1 MTFEELA
8 ADATGEPVNDVLVEE
23 ETKSEEVSVLSSAF
37 AEQLA
42 NVQCQL
48 MALSHLPRTIQT
60 TLDEIT
66 KQLQTLIPPSKLK
79 QKSVE
84 PEIKVE
90 EAEVTTAT
98 CEGKRFE
105 IESVNT
111 SRGLFFFF
119 FSLSETQVHVEE
131 SSESTS
137 TVEIVTHEAVTLVSE
152 VMSTATTTVESEE
165 SNYHLSKDDI
175 DDYEESQAKFRAL
188 WEKKREKVRNSFRLR
203 FKCDETFPDYKSSCS
218 FSLRCCFLKQLH

>member
-1 MTFEELA
+1 MAEVSSQTFVTTMTSTTTSEETVTFEELA

-66 KQLQTLIPPSKLK
+66 KQLQTLIPPAKLK

-90 EAEVTTAT
+90 EAEVTAAT
-98 CEGKRFE
+98 CEGKR
-105 IESVNT
+105 
-111 SRGLFFFF
+111 
-119 FSLSETQVHVEE
+119 
-131 SSESTS
+131 
-137 TVEIVTHEAVTLVSE
+137 
-152 VMSTATTTVESEE
+152 
-165 SNYHLSKDDI
+165 SK
-175 DDYEESQAKFRAL
+175 S
-188 WEKKREKVRNSFRLR
+188 KV
-203 FKCDETFPDYKSSCS
+203 
-218 FSLRCCFLKQLH
+218 

>member
-1 MTFEELA
+1 MTSTTTSEETVTFEELA

-66 KQLQTLIPPSKLK
+66 KQLQTLIPPAKLK

-90 EAEVTTAT
+90 EAEVTAAT
-98 CEGKRFE
+98 CEGKR
-105 IESVNT
+105 
-111 SRGLFFFF
+111 
-119 FSLSETQVHVEE
+119 
-131 SSESTS
+131 
-137 TVEIVTHEAVTLVSE
+137 
-152 VMSTATTTVESEE
+152 
-165 SNYHLSKDDI
+165 SK
-175 DDYEESQAKFRAL
+175 S
-188 WEKKREKVRNSFRLR
+188 KV
-203 FKCDETFPDYKSSCS
+203 
-218 FSLRCCFLKQLH
+218 